1 MLRHNKIENKKQAN
15 KNERGGFKFGMLPNA
30 LAHFSKHVF
39 GFLQTAHVLQIA
51 VIHPEPFCIT
61 GKSRRHQNDKF
72 L

>member
-1 MLRHNKIENKKQAN
+1 MRMREGVLNLECSQMLWHIFQNI
-15 KNERGGFKFGMLPNA
+15 
-30 LAHFSKHVF
+30 VF

-72 L
+72 F